1 MSTERR
7 IVIFIGPPGAGKGS
21 LSQLCVKELGWAQL
35 STGNLC
41 RYHITEQTELGK
53 QIDLAI
59 KSGKLIS
66 DGVIVDMVDKALPET
81 FKQSPIVILDGFPRT
96 VAQAQALENKIAE
109 IEFPVAFV
117 VVHLNLSDHKVLER
131 LGSRLICTNKACQ
144 AVYSLSQDSLK
155 PEQQGICDVCKQPLM
170 KRSDDEEKSVRE
182 RLLQYHKHADDLL
195 QFYKDR
201 HYALCE
207 IDVDQPLNETFD
219 QLVTMMNNATL

>member
-1 MSTERR
+1 MSTERS

-96 VAQAQALENKIAE
+96 VAK
-109 IEFPVAFV
+109 
-117 VVHLNLSDHKVLER
+117 
-131 LGSRLICTNKACQ
+131 
-144 AVYSLSQDSLK
+144 
-155 PEQQGICDVCKQPLM
+155 
-170 KRSDDEEKSVRE
+170 
-182 RLLQYHKHADDLL
+182 HKHSRIKLL
-195 QFYKDR
+195 R
-201 HYALCE
+201 
-207 IDVDQPLNETFD
+207 LNF
-219 QLVTMMNNATL
+219 L